1 MKKLLFALMTLFC
14 SLASN
19 AQIGYQVSLLNSAT
33 GEPRSN
39 ETVECKITLLDSE
52 ETVICSE
59 TKKAVSND
67 FGVISLSVG
76 NANTFDYVDWSKLP
90 FFVEVSVGGSLIGR
104 SQILTVP
111 VAEHA
116 KHYGTLTYENIHEK
130 KVEVSS
136 IVGSCE
142 LVFNDSTATALFSI
156 VDMDDELQMV
166 SVPGRVFIDGNA
178 VFGYLGNETEKSF
191 FIGHYS
197 PENDTIYL
205 FLSTPIT
212 FS

>member
-1 MKKLLFALMTLFC
+1 MKKLLFALTTLFC

-39 ETVECKITLLDSE
+39 ETVECEVTLLDSE
-52 ETVICSE
+52 GTVICSE

-130 KVEVSS
+130 KVMSVESP
-136 IVGSCE
+136 
-142 LVFNDSTATALFSI
+142 STSLDFLFSSNKTAI
-156 VDMDDELQMV
+156 LKKDGFPYECDY
-166 SVPGRVFIDGNA
+166 RIDGNT
-178 VFGYLGNETEKSF
+178 VIVVVTDGLTRGVE
-191 FIGHYS
+191 IGHYC
-197 PENDTIYL
+197 EEDDTIY
-205 FLSTPIT
+205 FPY
-212 FS
+212 

>member
-1 MKKLLFALMTLFC
+1 MKKLLFALTTLFC

-39 ETVECKITLLDSE
+39 ETVECEVTLLDSE
-52 ETVICSE
+52 GTVICSE

-90 FFVEVSVGGSLIGR
+90 FFVEVSVSGSLIGR

-130 KVEVSS
+130 KVVPT
-136 IVGSCE
+136 GSQD
-142 LVFNDSTATALFSI
+142 LLFSSDKTVI
-156 VDMDDELQMV
+156 LAVDADGDRF
-166 SVPGRVFIDGNA
+166 SVEGVYRIDGNTVIA
-178 VFGYLGNETEKSF
+178 VFTYSSEGFIHRSVA
-191 FIGHYS
+191 IGHYCD
-197 PENDTIYL
+197 EDDTIY
-205 FLSTPIT
+205 FPGAS
-212 FS
+212 